1 MQQLKW
7 ILNGALFT
15 LLFCLVVTL
24 TILVMSEMQAVR
36 ADVVV
41 QPAVTNEPLCR
52 TESKVTA
59 RMRQQRVPVRGDAC
73 DGVQFPQH
81 FVVDLCRVKRRGAQH
96 GFFSISNGSLI
107 RE

>member
-7 ILNGALFT
+7 MLNGALFT

-41 QPAVTNEPLCR
+41 QPAVTVNENIEYARLTDAPPQRDITAQRFAPLEA
-52 TESKVTA
+52 T
-59 RMRQQRVPVRGDAC
+59 Q
-73 DGVQFPQH
+73 
-81 FVVDLCRVKRRGAQH
+81 
-96 GFFSISNGSLI
+96 
-107 RE
+107 